1 MPRLD
6 PPSRPSRRLAAAL
19 AGTAAAALLAL
30 ADAGVGVAA
39 AAQELGPLTRVS
51 GGRSPF
57 AGCRADRVGRQEGE
71 LFPNAEIEPYVAA
84 NPRNPNNLLVGH
96 QQDRWSNGGARGDLA
111 RVSTNGGASWSPI
124 VIPRVS
130 RCSGG
135 EFLRASDP
143 WVDFSPSGAA
153 YYMSLAFEPDITD
166 PDDPTV
172 FLGFGR
178 NAMLVNRSTNGGRS
192 WSDPITLI
200 ETDDPR
206 FLNDKNSLT
215 ADPND
220 PRFVYAVWDRLQ
232 DFTIPPPAGF
242 PTGGGGRGARLRA
255 EWLKERAAAEAAK
268 SAEQPEP
275 QQQGPTEVLF
285 KGPTLFTRTTTG
297 GRGWERP
304 RVIFDPGPNAQTINN
319 IVLVQPNGTVVDLF
333 THIYPNG
340 TTQIELL
347 RSTDKGRTFERGPVV
362 VDQNFSIGTIT
373 PDAQE
378 PVRDAAILFDPAV
391 DPRSGALY
399 VVWQDVRFRGVEEV
413 AFSQSTDGG
422 RSWSEPVRINKT
434 PANAADRFRQQAFVP
449 SVEVGPGGV
458 LVATYYDFRNDRD
471 RGGELTDYWAVFCDP
486 GAADCRDGASW
497 GGERRLTER
506 PFDMLDAPVAGGHF
520 LGDYMGL
527 ERAGDAVYPVF
538 GIATGD
544 NLTDL
549 FTRRITFGGG
559 AGVAL
564 AAP

>member
-1 MPRLD
+1 MPSSG
-6 PPSRPSRRLAAAL
+6 PSSRPWQRLAGLL

-30 ADAGVGVAA
+30 ADAGVNGDA
-39 AAQELGPLTRVS
+39 AAQEVWPLTRIS
-51 GGRSPF
+51 GNRSPF
-57 AGCRADRVGRQEGE
+57 TGCSVGRQEGE
-71 LFPNAEIEPYVAA
+71 LFPNTEIEPYVAA

-96 QQDRWSNGGARGDLA
+96 QQDRWSNGGARGDIA
-111 RVSTNGGASWSPI
+111 RVRLHGGASWRPV
-124 VIPRVS
+124 VIPGVS
-130 RCSGG
+130 RCAGG

-143 WVDFSPSGAA
+143 WVDFSPNGTA

-192 WSDPITLI
+192 WSRPKTLI

-215 ADPND
+215 ADPTD
-220 PRFVYAVWDRLQ
+220 ARFVYAVWDRLQ
-232 DFTIPPPAGF
+232 DFSFPPPAGF
-242 PTGGGGRGARLRA
+242 PMSGGPRGARLRA
-255 EWLKERAAAEAAK
+255 EWLKGAAAK
-268 SAEQPEP
+268 SAAEPEA
-275 QQQGPTEVLF
+275 QRQEPTQVLF
-285 KGPTLFTRTTTG
+285 KGPTLFTRTADG
-297 GRGWERP
+297 GGVWERP
-304 RVIFDPGPNAQTINN
+304 RVIYDPGPNAQTINN
-319 IVLVQPNGTVVDLF
+319 IIVVQPNGTVIDFF

-340 TTQIELL
+340 VTQIELL
-347 RSTDKGRTFERGPVV
+347 RSKNRGITFERTPIV

-399 VVWQDVRFRGVEEV
+399 LVWQDVRFSGVEDV

-422 RSWSEPVRINKT
+422 RNWSKPVRINRT
-434 PANAADRFRQQAFVP
+434 PNAADRFRQQAFVP

-458 LVATYYDFRNDRD
+458 LVVTYYDFRNDRNS
-471 RGGELTDYWAVFCDP
+471 GGELTDYWAVFCHP
-486 GAADCRDGASW
+486 RRADCRDRANW
-497 GGERRLTER
+497 GSERRLTAR
-506 PFDMLDAPVAGGHF
+506 PFDMLEAPVAGGHF

-527 ERAGDAVYPVF
+527 ERAGEAVYPVF
-538 GIATGD
+538 GVATAP
-544 NLTDL
+544 NRTDL
-549 FTRRITFGGG
+549 FTRRITFSGRDH
-559 AGVAL
+559 VAS